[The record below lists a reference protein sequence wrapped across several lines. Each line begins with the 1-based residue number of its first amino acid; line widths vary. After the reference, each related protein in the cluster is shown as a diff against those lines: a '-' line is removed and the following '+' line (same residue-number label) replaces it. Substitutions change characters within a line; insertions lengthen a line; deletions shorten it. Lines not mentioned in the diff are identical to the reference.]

1 MAEKKFSRQVVFAFL
16 FHIFRFLKT
25 TFVFSWVGYMN
36 KPFTIGITGGSG
48 SGKTSFIKNLAD
60 RFKPEEICLIS
71 QDHYYK
77 ARDLQITDDNGVKN
91 FDLPTAIERERFHRD
106 ILQLKSGKPLQILE
120 YTFNNP
126 LVQPAVIEF
135 KPAPLLIIEGL
146 FVQYFEEIACELD
159 LKIFIEAK
167 DYVKLSRRIRRDND
181 ERGYD
186 IHDVLYRY
194 QNHVMPIYET
204 LIKPLKHQC
213 DLIVPNNQ
221 NFERALDL
229 LAIGLRAILENR
241 IKQ

>member
-1 MAEKKFSRQVVFAFL
+1 MK
-16 FHIFRFLKT
+16 
-25 TFVFSWVGYMN
+25 

-48 SGKTSFIKNLAD
+48 SGKTYFIKNLAN

-77 ARDLQITDDNGVKN
+77 ARDLQITDDKGVKN
-91 FDLPTAIERERFHRD
+91 FDLPTAIERERFHQD
-106 ILQLKSGKPLQILE
+106 ILKLKSGQNLQIKE

-126 LVQPAVIEF
+126 VAKPGIIEF
-135 KPAPLLIIEGL
+135 IPAPILIIEGL
-146 FVQYFEEIACELD
+146 FVQYFEEIACEID

-167 DYVKLSRRIRRDND
+167 DYINLSRRIIRDND

-194 QNHVMPIYET
+194 QHHVMPIYET

-213 DLIVPNNQ
+213 DLIIPNNQ
-221 NFERALDL
+221 NFERALD
-229 LAIGLRAILENR
+229 ILTMALKSKLNDR
-241 IKQ
+241 Q